1 MNLADLGWNPTFEAH
16 FEPFSKQNLH
26 PARVVREDKLS
37 CAVQGER
44 GLLTAAVSGKLRHTA
59 VTPADLPAVGDWV
72 AIEPRPAEARATIHA
87 VLPRRSAF
95 TRKAA
100 GSGVAEQIAAANVD
114 HAFLVGGLDGDFNPR
129 RIERYLTVAYNS
141 GASPVIVLNK
151 ADVCADVARRVA
163 EIEAVAPATPVHAIS
178 AETRVGLDALQTYLR
193 RGQTAALLGSSGVGK
208 STLVNALLNSAA
220 QRTNEVR
227 AGDDHGRHTTTRRE
241 LFLLPTGG
249 MLIDTPGMRELQLW
263 PGDDDGLS
271 ASFSDVEDLAERCRF
286 RDCRHEHEPCC
297 AVRAALE
304 DGTLEAARLTSYRK
318 LQRELHYAA
327 IRNDQA
333 AQQIQKAKW
342 KTIHKAMRKRTK
354 MRDRR

>member
-114 HAFLVGGLDGDFNPR
+114 
-129 RIERYLTVAYNS
+129 
-141 GASPVIVLNK
+141 
-151 ADVCADVARRVA
+151 
-163 EIEAVAPATPVHAIS
+163 PA
-178 AETRVGLDALQTYLR
+178 
-193 RGQTAALLGSSGVGK
+193 
-208 STLVNALLNSAA
+208 
-220 QRTNEVR
+220 
-227 AGDDHGRHTTTRRE
+227 
-241 LFLLPTGG
+241 
-249 MLIDTPGMRELQLW
+249 LI
-263 PGDDDGLS
+263 
-271 ASFSDVEDLAERCRF
+271 
-286 RDCRHEHEPCC
+286 
-297 AVRAALE
+297 
-304 DGTLEAARLTSYRK
+304 EAARAAAEASGVEAEDR
-318 LQRELHYAA
+318 RGAA
-327 IRNDQA
+327 IDAPNVLGFVA
-333 AQQIQKAKW
+333 
-342 KTIHKAMRKRTK
+342 TPE
-354 MRDRR
+354 